1 VTTYFTRDG
10 LAFLT
15 ELKKHNDKVWFE
27 KNKQRYEA
35 GLRDPGLKLAADL
48 APVLKKISK
57 SFVVDLRP
65 NGGSLSRIYRDT
77 RFAKDKS
84 PYKTALF
91 FHFRHEDGDEEGA
104 PGFYMHIG
112 PGESRVGAGIWRPAP
127 AKLAKIRDAIAGDA
141 AAWRKAKSKT
151 GLGSACMMSGESLKK
166 VPKGYDPEHEHAEDL
181 KRRDFGVSLDLSDSA
196 LTSAELVRDVGE
208 RFRAAAPVV
217 DFLCDAIG
225 LAF

>member
-1 VTTYFTRDG
+1 VTRYFTSDG
-10 LAFLT
+10 LAFLRDL
-15 ELKKHNDKVWFE
+15 EEHNDKAWFE
-27 KNKQRYEA
+27 KNKQRYET
-35 GLRDPGLKLAADL
+35 GLREPGLKLAADL

-57 SFVVDLRP
+57 SFTVDLRP
-65 NGGSLSRIYRDT
+65 NGGSLSRIHRDT
-77 RFAKDKS
+77 RFSKDKS

-127 AKLAKIRDAIAGDA
+127 PKLAKIRDAIAKDVGG
-141 AAWRKAKSKT
+141 WRKAKSKT
-151 GLGSACMMSGESLKK
+151 GLGSACMMAGESLKK
-166 VPKGYDPEHEHAEDL
+166 VPRGYDPEHEHAEDL
-181 KRRDFGVSLDLSDSA
+181 KRRDFGVSLDLPDEA
-196 LTSAELVRDVGE
+196 LTGGELVVAIGQ

-217 DFLCDAIG
+217 EFLCDAIG